1 MLWAVFSFLLNFF
14 FCSISFK
21 LVCNLT
27 GPCKVLRGFSLLIFF
42 FLFFP
47 EMGGF
52 LLVHIAGWHL
62 PLGEQ
67 VKSLLTGHGWG
78 VCGRSGRQLFVLWTM
93 ICTSSKLK
101 EENFQFPHRV
111 SLLYQGFCSCERQAM
126 DQHAGLVTCSRF
138 WLRIGFQIGVRI
150 LLSVMQARHR

>member
-42 FLFFP
+42 FFF
-47 EMGGF
+47 F
-52 LLVHIAGWHL
+52 LKWEVFFRCILLGDICHL
-62 PLGEQ
+62 EN
-67 VKSLLTGHGWG
+67 KSLLTGHGWG